1 MSVAKKLDYELL
13 REVEQFLYRE
23 ARLADE
29 RKYNDWEA
37 LWTDDGVYWV
47 PANGADIDPETE
59 MSIIYDHRSRIA
71 LRVRQFYTG
80 KRFVV
85 EPASSLRRV
94 VSNIELLDSDN
105 DDIKVA
111 SNAIIFDSATRGDSI
126 WACSNIHTLRR
137 VDGELKMA
145 FKKVVLVNN
154 DKALNTI
161 SFLI

>member
-1 MSVAKKLDYELL
+1 MLSSKVDYDLL

-23 ARLADE
+23 ARLADD
-29 RKYNDWEA
+29 RQYNDWES
-37 LWTDDGVYWV
+37 LWTDDGIYWV

-59 MSIIYDHRSRIA
+59 MSIIYDNRSRIA

-80 KRFVV
+80 KRFIV
-85 EPASSLRRV
+85 EPPSNLRRL
-94 VSNIELLDSDN
+94 VSNIELLESEGEE
-105 DDIKVA
+105 IKVA
-111 SNAIIFDSATRGDSI
+111 SNVIIFDSATRGDSV
-126 WACSNIHTLRR
+126 WACSNLHTLRR
-137 VDGELKMA
+137 VEGELKMA